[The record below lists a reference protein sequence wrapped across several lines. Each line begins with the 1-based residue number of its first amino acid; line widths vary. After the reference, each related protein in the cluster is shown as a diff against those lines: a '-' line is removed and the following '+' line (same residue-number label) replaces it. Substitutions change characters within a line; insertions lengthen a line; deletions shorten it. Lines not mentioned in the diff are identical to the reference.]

1 MGGERTGEERRG
13 RGKAGMGQD
22 ERGGKG
28 KSSSFALGRKK
39 EVGACRQVSTHDG
52 REA

>member
-1 MGGERTGEERRG
+1 
-13 RGKAGMGQD
+13 MGQD

-39 EVGACRQVSTHDG
+39 DGGESTEVGGESKEVGACRQVSTHDG